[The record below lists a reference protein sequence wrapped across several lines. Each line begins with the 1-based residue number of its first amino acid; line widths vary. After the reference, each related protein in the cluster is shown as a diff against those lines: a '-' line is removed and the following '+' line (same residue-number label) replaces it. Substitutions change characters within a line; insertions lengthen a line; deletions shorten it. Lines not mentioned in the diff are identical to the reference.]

1 MKTEASTTEASTGEP
16 ADAESLPILDGATD
30 IDQGAG
36 TGDAARAADN
46 ISQWTSYLPPDCI
59 KAMIAMGWDRTT

>member
-1 MKTEASTTEASTGEP
+1 MNPDGRPSGPT
-16 ADAESLPILDGATD
+16 DVESRQISGGATD

-36 TGDAARAADN
+36 TEDAARAADN
-46 ISQWTSYLPPDCI
+46 ISQWASYLPPDCI